1 MLGYYDR
8 LQGTDRLLRIR
19 RIRKAVFAGILALTL
34 VLIAARLGS
43 DGASLKPFFLP
54 LNGVIE
60 VGLMMGLV
68 TAFVGLYLRLLE
80 IRNVQRDGQRY
91 LMAKSSMARAFRT
104 AGFAIGLAVILL
116 LAITPSV
123 METIFSDPPQVISVG
138 PRGQESVSF
147 ASPDPLGVSF
157 VTHVTIILTAGN
169 ASVSIL
175 RNNASVKTI
184 GPMRAPDRVVVE
196 IEPTMWAAY
205 ANWALVFQN
214 PSDYPTYITFA
225 LEKGLVPTFFSTVPF
240 LLFLYGAAQVPWW
253 VVLRP
258 IRERTKGS
266 SLVGAA
272 AVIEDGERVFDEKT
286 VIRNPGVPSGRETF
300 ASYLPVDPPPSI
312 PPPVANPPKAPPVAA
327 RAVVPPALER
337 PKPKPLAT
345 PPAPRPAPREPET
358 AQSLARTA
366 KGLVETGAYEKALE
380 LYEEALHLD
389 PQHLPSLEG
398 QARCLVHL
406 EHTREALTLYRRILD
421 RNPKHTFAWQAIAR
435 IQAAD
440 RSWRE
445 CLETLEH
452 ALRLRP
458 NDSAALEL
466 KGDALTNLGR
476 RPEALSAYEA
486 AAAVNP
492 SDESL
497 RQKIEEV
504 RVDVPGLLSR
514 ALIASA
520 SGSYPHALSLFDEIL
535 EVDEGNVNALIGKAV
550 AYRRSGKPQEA
561 LNCLDLVLGIQPNNA
576 SALLHRGNILVAA
589 GNLAGALEAFD
600 RLTEG
605 DPGDDAAW
613 AAKGDVLVKMGRVED
628 ALRAYSEALK
638 ISPGD
643 EDVQRQVQ
651 ELEAAKTP
659 PSDIFEELFRIKGIG
674 KARAQALIEAG
685 FRTPD
690 AFAKASPRDLMA
702 VRGITRAIAEELR
715 QHFASP
721 VQAAEQVLK

>member
-19 RIRKAVFAGILALTL
+19 RIRKAVFAGILALTF

-43 DGASLKPFFLP
+43 DSASLKPFFLP
-54 LNGVIE
+54 LNGIIE

-80 IRNVQRDGQRY
+80 IRHVQRDGQRY

-123 METIFSDPPQVISVG
+123 METIFSDQPQIIPIG
-138 PRGQESVSF
+138 ARGQETIAF

-157 VTHVTIILTAGN
+157 VTHATIVLTGGT
-169 ASVSIL
+169 ASVKLL
-175 RNNASVKTI
+175 RNNVSVRTT
-184 GPMRAPDRVVVE
+184 GTMRAPDSITLD

-214 PSDYPTYITFA
+214 PSDNATYIRLT
-225 LEKGLVPTFFSTVPF
+225 LEKGVVPTFFSTVPF

-258 IRERTKGS
+258 IRERTKAS

-272 AVIEDGERVFDEKT
+272 SVLEDGERVFDEKT

-300 ASYLPVDPPPSI
+300 TSLFPVDPPPPSA

-327 RAVVPPALER
+327 RAAVAPAVER
-337 PKPKPLAT
+337 PKPHVP

-421 RNPKHTFAWQAIAR
+421 RDPKHTFAWEAIAR

-452 ALRLRP
+452 VLRLRP

-550 AYRRSGKPQEA
+550 AYRRSGKAQEA

-576 SALLHRGNILVAA
+576 SALLNRGNILMAA
-589 GNLAGALEAFD
+589 GDLGGALEAFD
-600 RLTEG
+600 HLTEG

-628 ALRAYSEALK
+628 ALVAYSEALK

-643 EDVQRQVQ
+643 EDIQRQMQ
-651 ELEAAKTP
+651 ELGAAKAP
-659 PSDIFEELFRIKGIG
+659 PSDVFEELFRIKGIG
-674 KARAQALIEAG
+674 RARAKALIDAG
-685 FRTPD
+685 FRTPE
-690 AFAKASPRDLMA
+690 ALARASLRDLMA

-715 QHFASP
+715 QHF
-721 VQAAEQVLK
+721 QAAAEEPEQVLK

>member
-80 IRNVQRDGQRY
+80 IRNVQRDGHRY
-91 LMAKSSMARAFRT
+91 MMAKSSMARAFRT

-123 METIFSDPPQVISVG
+123 METIFSDPPQVISVE
-138 PRGQESVSF
+138 PRGQETVTF
-147 ASPDPLGVSF
+147 TSPDPLGVSF
-157 VTHVTIILTAGN
+157 VTHVTIVLTVGN
-169 ASVSIL
+169 ASISLL
-175 RNNASVKTI
+175 RNNASVKTT
-184 GPMRAPDRVVVE
+184 GTMRAPDRIAID

-205 ANWALVFQN
+205 SSWALVFQN
-214 PSDYPTYITFA
+214 PSDDPTYITFA
-225 LEKGLVPTFFSTVPF
+225 LEKGVVPTFFSTVPF

-258 IRERTKGS
+258 IRERTKAS
-266 SLVGAA
+266 SLAGAA
-272 AVIEDGERVFDEKT
+272 SVIEDGERVFDERT
-286 VIRNPGVPSGRETF
+286 IIRNPGVPSGRETLASNF
-300 ASYLPVDPPPSI
+300 AADPPPPSV
-312 PPPVANPPKAPPVAA
+312 PPRVAAPPPKAPPRAA
-327 RAVVPPALER
+327 RPAVER
-337 PKPKPLAT
+337 PKPLV
-345 PPAPRPAPREPET
+345 PPITSRPAPREPET
-358 AQSLARTA
+358 APSLARTA
-366 KGLVETGAYEKALE
+366 KGLVETGAYEKALT
-380 LYEEALHLD
+380 LYENALRLD
-389 PQHLPSLEG
+389 PRHMPSLEG
-398 QARCLVHL
+398 QAQCLVQL
-406 EHTREALTLYRRILD
+406 ERSREALALYRRILERD
-421 RNPKHTFAWQAIAR
+421 PKHAGAWQAIAR

-445 CLETLEH
+445 CLETLEQV
-452 ALRLRP
+452 LRLRP
-458 NDSAALEL
+458 SDSAALEL
-466 KGDALTNLGR
+466 RGDALTNLGR

-486 AAAVNP
+486 AATVNP

-520 SGSYPHALSLFDEIL
+520 GGSYSQALALFDEIL

-576 SALLHRGNILVAA
+576 SALLNRGNILVAE
-589 GNLAGALEAFD
+589 GNLGGALEAFD
-600 RLTEG
+600 LLTDG
-605 DPGDDAAW
+605 YPGDDAAW
-613 AAKGDVLVKMGRVED
+613 AAKGDVLVKLGRVED
-628 ALRAYSEALK
+628 ARLAYSEALK
-638 ISPGD
+638 LSPGD
-643 EDVQRQVQ
+643 EDIQRQMQ
-651 ELEAAKTP
+651 ELEPAKTT
-659 PSDIFEELFRIKGIG
+659 PSELFEELFRIKGIG
-674 KARAQALIEAG
+674 RARAKALIDAG
-685 FRTPD
+685 FRTPED
-690 AFAKASPRDLMA
+690 FAKASLRDLMA
-702 VRGITRAIAEELR
+702 VRGITRAIAEEIR
-715 QHFASP
+715 NHFQSP
-721 VQAAEQVLK
+721 VAVAEQVLK